1 MNILEEIVAK
11 KRKEVDARMGNVP
24 VSVLSKEVLF
34 DRHALSLV
42 EAIRNPGKTGIIAEF
57 KRKSPSKGVI
67 NNRNTVEEVTA
78 AYTAFGASGISV
90 LTDEAFFGGS
100 LTDLSL
106 ARRNVIPLLRKD
118 FVIDEYQL
126 VEAKA
131 YGADVVL
138 LIAACLSPREVQQ
151 LATKAKELGLEVLL
165 EIHDASE
172 LDHICTQVDLIGVNN
187 RNLKNFEVN
196 LEHSIRLAEK
206 IPADFI
212 KIAESG
218 INDVANIQFLK
229 QNGFQGFLIG
239 GHFMEQED
247 PMFAFKQFA
256 RELQQS

>member
-1 MNILEEIVAK
+1 MDILEQIIAQ
-11 KRKEVDARMGNVP
+11 KRKEVDDRMEKVP
-24 VSVLSKEVLF
+24 EPVLSKQALF
-34 DRHALSLV
+34 GRPTRSLV
-42 EAIRNPGKTGIIAEF
+42 DAIRNPDKSGIIAEF
-57 KRKSPSKGVI
+57 KRMSPSKGVI

-90 LTDEAFFGGS
+90 LTDELFFGGS
-100 LTDLSL
+100 LTDLSV
-106 ARRNVIPLLRKD
+106 ARRNDIPLLRKD
-118 FVIDEYQL
+118 FVIEEYQL

-138 LIAACLSPREVQQ
+138 LIAACLSPRDVQQ
-151 LATKAKELGLEVLL
+151 LATKAKELHLEVLL

-172 LDHICTQVDLIGVNN
+172 LDHVCNEVDLIGVNN

-218 INDVANIQFLK
+218 INDVASIRFLK
-229 QNGFQGFLIG
+229 ENGFQGFLIG
-239 GHFMEQED
+239 GHFMEQKD
-247 PMFAFKQFA
+247 PMLAFKQFA
-256 RELQQS
+256 KAL